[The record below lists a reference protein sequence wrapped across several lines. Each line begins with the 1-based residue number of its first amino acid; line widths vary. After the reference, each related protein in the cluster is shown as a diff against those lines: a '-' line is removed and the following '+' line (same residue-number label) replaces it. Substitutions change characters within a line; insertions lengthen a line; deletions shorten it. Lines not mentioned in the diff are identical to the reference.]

1 MAFNKSQY
9 DTEYNR
15 KHVRRKFIP
24 FNDQSAEDMELLSWL
39 ATKDNV
45 TAYVKQL
52 IKDDFEHQ
60 KGINLAEK
68 RRIRSQNGS
77 QMEVKLS
84 EIVLK

>member
-24 FNDQSAEDMELLSWL
+24 FNDQSADDMELLSWL

-52 IKDDFEHQ
+52 IRDDM
-60 KGINLAEK
+60 N
-68 RRIRSQNGS
+68 RIRSQNGS
-77 QMEVKLS
+77 QIENKPAG
-84 EIVLK
+84 IVDE